1 VTAPSGTGHG
11 HASFSPIMASA
22 LTSQKEQIV
31 KVPSSPL
38 KPVSVPSQ
46 DKAVLG
52 QLVGDGKHSHLD
64 AVVGGRKE
72 SHNRRRQQ
80 RGGETRA
87 SIATNVRHIGG
98 ASVSSQP
105 VYPSGVLAGSAEPSR
120 APSGG
125 PVEERPA
132 DPAWLL

>member
-1 VTAPSGTGHG
+1 
-11 HASFSPIMASA
+11 MASA

-72 SHNRRRQQ
+72 SHNRR
-80 RGGETRA
+80 
-87 SIATNVRHIGG
+87 
-98 ASVSSQP
+98 
-105 VYPSGVLAGSAEPSR
+105 SGSEAARLG
-120 APSGG
+120 
-125 PVEERPA
+125 RP
-132 DPAWLL
+132 